1 LFWGFESFMYL
12 EKDAFGG
19 GICPKTSC
27 ELHCSSKRFS
37 CSFLDLVV
45 QSHQG
50 ISCGIFDKRSQPEH
64 GGIDMICMPH
74 VHSNISIIAKLG
86 YYQ

>member
-1 LFWGFESFMYL
+1 MYL

-27 ELHCSSKRFS
+27 DLHCSSKGFS
-37 CSFLDLVV
+37 CSLLDLVV
-45 QSHQG
+45 QCHQG
-50 ISCGIFDKRSQPEH
+50 ISCGNFDKRSQPEH
-64 GGIDMICMPH
+64 GGIDMICIPH
-74 VHSNISIIAKLG
+74 VHSNIFIIAKLG

>member
-1 LFWGFESFMYL
+1 MYL

-27 ELHCSSKRFS
+27 ELHCSSKGFS

-64 GGIDMICMPH
+64 GGINMICIPH
-74 VHSNISIIAKLG
+74 VHSNISIITKLG
-86 YYQ
+86 YYQYSILQKN